1 MRLRP
6 LEAGRAGS
14 ARPPMARYGTLWQAH
29 PRARSGSSVHA
40 SVNSPVLESAS
51 RSAFRCL
58 LASSQPCRSPHG
70 QASARPLPQV
80 CPRLELPVFPIRPR
94 PAHTPALTLPI
105 RISPTSAH
113 GSQNAPSGGHP
124 SLRQTRPPL
133 LARLPSAFPLLFSR
147 HFQQAPSMPP
157 SPARSRPAVQRVHLR
172 PPSRRKSARKTPRSG
187 GCTSSVQT
195 LLTSVCVGAT
205 AAQLQPH
212 IQVVRAS
219 LLMAPCLRVLAH
231 DSVHSGETH

>member
-70 QASARPLPQV
+70 QASARPLRQD

-124 SLRQTRPPL
+124 SLRQTRPLPSLRDFPRRFLFSSPGTSNKLPPCLLPPLEVAQPSSASISAHRPAVSPRERL
-133 LARLPSAFPLLFSR
+133 LAREAAHR
-147 HFQQAPSMPP
+147 V
-157 SPARSRPAVQRVHLR
+157 SRPY
-172 PPSRRKSARKTPRSG
+172 
-187 GCTSSVQT
+187 
-195 LLTSVCVGAT
+195 
-205 AAQLQPH
+205 
-212 IQVVRAS
+212 
-219 LLMAPCLRVLAH
+219 
-231 DSVHSGETH
+231 